1 MTDFTCPFCGNIII
15 YVQGSTLSYLSR
27 DEGVIIT
34 PIWSKIAVMC
44 PCGACGVVEVEH

>member
-1 MTDFTCPFCGNIII
+1 MTDFTCPFCGNVII
-15 YVQGSTLSYLSR
+15 YVQGTTLSCLSR

>member
-1 MTDFTCPFCGNIII
+1 MSDFTCPFCGNVIV
-15 YVQGSTLSYLSR
+15 YVQSTSLSHLSR

-34 PIWSKIAVMC
+34 PIRSEIAVMC